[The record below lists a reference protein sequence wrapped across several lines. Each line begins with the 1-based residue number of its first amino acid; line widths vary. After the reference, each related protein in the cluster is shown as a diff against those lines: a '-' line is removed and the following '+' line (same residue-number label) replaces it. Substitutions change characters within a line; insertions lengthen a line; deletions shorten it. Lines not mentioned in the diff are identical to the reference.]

1 MYIFLVQIGVGW
13 GGVGW
18 GGGGQFLLL
27 DGTNILPK
35 WIHEDMQLCIC
46 KSQMAS
52 LF

>member
-1 MYIFLVQIGVGW
+1 MYIFFSPD
-13 GGVGW
+13 W
-18 GGGGQFLLL
+18 GGGGVGGLGFLLL

>member
-1 MYIFLVQIGVGW
+1 MYIFLVQIGVG
-13 GGVGW
+13 G

-46 KSQMAS
+46 KSQMAN